1 MNIWTRYTEI
11 EPTEQ
16 EAAELDCRGSGMVQ
30 RDGRDIC
37 LLAQTDTDTIWG
49 IPDVRGDLM
58 VAEIGSIPLDAREK
72 ISDMATIVADS
83 YAHGFVVRTDDESLR
98 RRIRRIVQQKRGG
111 TAPNASLIL
120 TADELAFIEAQFGG
134 SKSAAIHA
142 ALAAL
147 KRSE

>member
-11 EPTEQ
+11 DPTEQ
-16 EAAELDCRGSGMVQ
+16 ETAELERRGSGMVQ

-37 LLAQTDTDTIWG
+37 LLAQTDTVTWG
-49 IPDVRGDLM
+49 IPDVHGTLM
-58 VAEIGSIPLDAREK
+58 VAEIGSIPLDAQKK
-72 ISDMATIVADS
+72 ISEIATVIDDS
-83 YAHGFVVRTDDESLR
+83 YAQGFVVRADDETMR
-98 RRIRRIVQQKRGG
+98 RRIRRIAQRERGG

-120 TADELAFIEAQFGG
+120 TAEELAFIDERFGG